1 MGEKKTKTNQQQ
13 DLIFNFN
20 LITQSIVPS
29 GEGFRGKINAHQC
42 SILHSFL
49 IKNSVLISQ
58 SEYIGMFYKSQIL
71 WISEGEC
78 G

>member
-1 MGEKKTKTNQQQ
+1 MGGKKKQNQQQ

-29 GEGFRGKINAHQC
+29 GEGFGGKINVHQC

-58 SEYIGMFYKSQIL
+58 SEYIDLFYK
-71 WISEGEC
+71 G
-78 G
+78 